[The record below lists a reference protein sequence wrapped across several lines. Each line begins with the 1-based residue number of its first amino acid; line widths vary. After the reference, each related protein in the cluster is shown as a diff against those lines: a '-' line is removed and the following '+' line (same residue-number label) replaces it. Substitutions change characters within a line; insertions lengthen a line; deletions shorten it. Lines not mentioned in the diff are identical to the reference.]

1 MIAKPRAFR
10 STSIVILSVLA
21 LAGCDTV
28 ATVRFMFAN
37 DRTEA
42 RWESEPES
50 IELPFELNQHVL
62 IPVHVNDS
70 GSFAFVLDTGAPAP
84 TSPLKPT

>member
-1 MIAKPRAFR
+1 VIANPRAFR
-10 STSIVILSVLA
+10 NASSALLSVLA

-42 RWESEPES
+42 LWESEAETSSFHSSS
-50 IELPFELNQHVL
+50 I
-62 IPVHVNDS
+62 S
-70 GSFAFVLDTGAPAP
+70 MCSFLFT
-84 TSPLKPT
+84 